1 MIVDDGGDMTMM
13 LLEGVKWEKKYEA
26 NGELPDP
33 VRATSEDEAAFLTV
47 LKREIQ

>member
-26 NGELPDP
+26 NGELPVP
-33 VRATSEDEAAFLTV
+33 ERAESEDE
-47 LKREIQ
+47 